1 MQGADQLDVWTGAA
15 DAARDHVLVENRH
28 QPTALHLRTLV
39 DQRYKLTVYRGHTY
53 GELFDLQEDPEERRN
68 RWDDSAF
75 AEVKSNLLQ
84 RFVQAEMER
93 EPTRFE
99 RIAGA

>member
-1 MQGADQLDVWTGAA
+1 MTGATSSPSTGA
-15 DAARDHVLVENRH
+15 HE
-28 QPTALHLRTLV
+28 
-39 DQRYKLTVYRGHTY
+39 Y
-53 GELFDLQEDPEERRN
+53 GELFDLQEDPEERCN
-68 RWDDSAF
+68 RWDDPDF
-75 AEVKSNLLQ
+75 AGVKSNLLQ

>member
-1 MQGADQLDVWTGAA
+1 M
-15 DAARDHVLVENRH
+15 LVENRH

-39 DQRYKLTVYRGHTY
+39 DQRHKLTVYRGCEY

-68 RWDDSAF
+68 RWDDPAF
-75 AEVKSNLLQ
+75 SQVKSDLLQ